1 MKNKITVAFSLL
13 VIVALMVGCAP
24 AVSQTKTSATTP
36 ESAQV
41 QSAQA
46 VNLTTAQEEQAYEQI
61 YETVNPSV
69 VNIRVVENSSAST
82 QTTQYSFPD
91 IPGFPQF
98 SDPQGQQQ
106 QESVPTQVEGAGFIY
121 DSDGHIIT
129 NNHVVENAARIIVT
143 FSDGTQT
150 DAKLIGTDPDTD
162 LAVIQVTGIDSS
174 LIKPV
179 TLADSTQLKV
189 GQLVVAIGSPFQ
201 LQGTMTTG
209 IISALGRTM
218 ESTTASNDNS
228 SSSTGYYSIPDI
240 IQTDAAINHGNSGG
254 PLLNLSGQVIGV
266 NTAIESTS
274 DSNAGI
280 GYAIPSAIVKMAAD
294 ELITSGKVEH
304 TYLGLSTLEMTA
316 DIADAMNLP
325 SNTRGILVNGVSSD
339 GPAGKAGIK
348 GSSSEVKIDGVS
360 TPIGGDIITSIDGN
374 PVKTYN
380 QLISYLLLNTKVGQQ
395 VELGFIRDG
404 KDSTVKVTLKARPA
418 N

>member
-1 MKNKITVAFSLL
+1 MKNKVTVAFSLL
-13 VIVALMVGCAP
+13 VIVALLVGCAP
-24 AVSQTKTSATTP
+24 AASQSTATAAP
-36 ESAQV
+36 AVAQT
-41 QSAQA
+41 QSAPV

-61 YETVNPSV
+61 YQTVNPSV
-69 VNIRVVENSSAST
+69 VNIRVVENSSSTT

-98 SDPQGQQQ
+98 SSPQEQQ

-121 DSDGHIIT
+121 DSAGHIVT

-143 FSDGTQT
+143 FYDGTQT

-162 LAVIQVTGIDSS
+162 LAVIQVTGVDSS

-189 GQLVVAIGSPFQ
+189 GQLVVAIGSPFE

-218 ESTTASNDNS
+218 ESTTASSNYTS

-254 PLLNLSGQVIGV
+254 PLLDLSGEVIGV

-294 ELITSGKVEH
+294 ELISSGKLEH
-304 TYLGLSTLEMTA
+304 TYLGLSTLEMSA
-316 DIADAMNLP
+316 DIASAMNLP
-325 SNTRGILVNGVSSD
+325 SNTRGILVNGVSTD
-339 GPAGKAGIK
+339 GPAGKAGLK
-348 GSSSEVKIDGVS
+348 GSSSETKIDGVS

-380 QLISYLLLNTKVGQQ
+380 QLISYLLLKTKVGQQ
-395 VELGFIRDG
+395 VELGIIRDG
-404 KDSTVKVTLKARPA
+404 KEMTVKVTLEARPS
-418 N
+418 NS